1 MQINRMRVRGCK
13 LMLSLVALN
22 AAIPKPW
29 GGASPDALQS
39 LMTHDIHAFRP
50 VRQRSLRY

>member
-1 MQINRMRVRGCK
+1 MQINPMRVRGCK
-13 LMLSLVALN
+13 LMLSLIALN
-22 AAIPKPW
+22 AAIRKPW